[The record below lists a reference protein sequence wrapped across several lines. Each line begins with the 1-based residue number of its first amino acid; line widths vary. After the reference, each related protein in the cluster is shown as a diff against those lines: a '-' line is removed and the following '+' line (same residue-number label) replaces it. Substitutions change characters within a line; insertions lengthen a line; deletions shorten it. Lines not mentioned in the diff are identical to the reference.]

1 MTVES
6 WRRWSRTER
15 EAVEAEASGVPLPG
29 VASEIA
35 PPLGELNRR
44 AEGEERRAP
53 LPLPGANG
61 YTDYGSAYW
70 STLALVIVSGWPSG
84 SSASWPRYWTVPTGP
99 PTS

>member
-1 MTVES
+1 MWPGAVLVDGEIVGTWRRARADVTVES
-6 WRRWSRTER
+6 WRRLSSAER

-53 LPLPGANG
+53 LPLPGA
-61 YTDYGSAYW
+61 DGSPITGTCTGRR
-70 STLALVIVSGWPSG
+70 SPS
-84 SSASWPRYWTVPTGP
+84 
-99 PTS
+99 

>member
-15 EAVEAEASGVPLPG
+15 EAVEAEASGLPLPG

-44 AEGEERRAP
+44 PRERNVAP
-53 LPLPGANG
+53 LSLFPAPTGHRLR
-61 YTDYGSAYW
+61 DVYW
-70 STLALVIVSGWPSG
+70 STFAFVIVSGWPSR
-84 SSASWPRYWTVPTGP
+84 SSFLLA
-99 PTS
+99 